1 MPYTIKHKN
10 RETLLQYIHKEIYTY
25 MQCIKYFKNL
35 SRIYVKTQ
43 KKPKNRQTDNT
54 IMQTRT
60 DDLNN
65 FKSIEVHRK
74 LHIKFK
80 DA

>member
-43 KKPKNRQTDNT
+43 KKKQKPSDRQHNYVDTY
-54 IMQTRT
+54 R
-60 DDLNN
+60 
-65 FKSIEVHRK
+65 
-74 LHIKFK
+74 
-80 DA
+80 